1 MKVYGIVRKVDE
13 LGRITIPAEIRES
26 FGLQPHDKV
35 EIIANGD
42 HIKISKVK
50 TSDTDK
56 EAILRQVEILFNHT
70 DNQEV
75 KVVMAN
81 VKNFMKERY

>member
-13 LGRITIPAEIRES
+13 LGRVTIPAEIRQS
-26 FGLQPHDKV
+26 FDLQPHDKV

-50 TSDTDK
+50 DSDAEK
-56 EAILRQVEILFNHT
+56 EAILQQVNIILNHT
-70 DNQEV
+70 DNAEV

-81 VKNFMKERY
+81 VRNFMKERY